1 MKKILV
7 VFLVF
12 IVTIIKLQAEVLS
25 LENKVSATTSGSVVA
40 VVNGK
45 VIKINNIKDSQ
56 YELSVESADSAIK
69 FDNNISNYLEL
80 LDINKNKMLLR
91 DSIKANTTYFLLNLN
106 ENKLQELT
114 DIHNAFEK
122 KFTDEVNKNKERL
135 YKINYYEHYFDDS
148 GVIWFRYSVT
158 LVGKDVFYVAN
169 GIANSSGKYYQT
181 GANGTIVNFT
191 KSNNNT
197 FYALNVDETP
207 VGNTIKSTAS
217 LLKISQDF
225 SVKPFNIQYDKSLK
239 DSRIE
244 VTNDDLIYLF
254 TATNK
259 SNVKLYSMNSYK
271 LSNTLLAI
279 NNFPSLKEKII
290 DVSKDSNGI
299 LYVLLQG
306 RIDKIDKG
314 NLSVFANVDDSR
326 NSIQVY
332 DEKNYIVSNIYEDK
346 SIDRNIFSYA
356 YESNYDMSK
365 EISNIEEDTK
375 KVLSYNKSTI
385 KKDSENTINI
395 KNLGNNVEL
404 KFDPSS
410 INGGKGSIKIIGS
423 NLSLNIPLSAIII
436 NKYNVGDYISVE
448 ISISNLPVDFKNKYE
463 ISDKLYKFRILLNNS
478 KNEIVRDY
486 SNSFSNKNVTI
497 DISSDFINNEKKI
510 GLFSINS
517 IEENNCKMTVKSLL
531 NDNTAEFSVDN
542 LGKYIIGEID
552 NKNSLV
558 NKVKVDNES
567 NQKVLNNVIE
577 QGESKN
583 QIYYLYFL
591 LMVLGGII
599 TVLVIIWTIR
609 RNTV

>member
-1 MKKILV
+1 MKKIMIS
-7 VFLVF
+7 FLVF
-12 IVTIIKLQAEVLS
+12 IVMIINLQAEVLS
-25 LENKVSATTSGSVVA
+25 LENKGSATTSGSVVA

-45 VIKINNIKDSQ
+45 VIKINNINENQ
-56 YELSVESADSAIK
+56 YELSVESADSIIR
-69 FDNNISNYLEL
+69 FDNNVSNYLEL
-80 LDINKNKMLLR
+80 LDINKNKMILR

-114 DIHNAFEK
+114 DIHDAFEK

-158 LVGKDVFYVAN
+158 LVGKDVFYVVN
-169 GIANSSGKYYQT
+169 GIANSSGKYYKT

-191 KSNNNT
+191 KGNNNT

-207 VGNTIKSTAS
+207 VGNIIKNTAS

-225 SVKPFNIQYDKSLK
+225 CVKPFNIQYDKNLK

-244 VTNDDLIYLF
+244 VTNDDLMYLF
-254 TATNK
+254 TSTYK

-271 LSNTLLAI
+271 LSNSLLAV

-290 DVSKDSNGI
+290 DVSKDSDGI
-299 LYVLLQG
+299 LYILLQG

-314 NLSVFANVDDSR
+314 NLRSFANVDNSR

-332 DEKNYIVSNIYEDK
+332 DEKNYVVSNIYEDK

-356 YESNYDMSK
+356 YEVNYNMSK

-410 INGGKGSIKIIGS
+410 INGGKGSIKIVGS
-423 NLSLNIPLSAIII
+423 NLSLNIPLSYIII
-436 NKYNVGDYISVE
+436 SKYNVGDYISVE
-448 ISISNLPVDFKNKYE
+448 ASISDLPVDFKNKYE
-463 ISDKLYKFRILLNNS
+463 ITDKLYKIRIFLKNS
-478 KNEIVRDY
+478 KDEIVRDY

-497 DISSDFINNEKKI
+497 DIVNDFINSEKKV
-510 GLFSINS
+510 GLFSVNS
-517 IEENNCKMTVKSLL
+517 IEENNCKVIGKTVL
-531 NDNTAEFSVDN
+531 NGNTAEFTVDN
-542 LGKYIIGEID
+542 LGKYIIGEIND
-552 NKNSLV
+552 KNGLV
-558 NKVKVDNES
+558 SKVKVENEN
-567 NQKVLNNVIE
+567 NQKVLNNIVVQE
-577 QGESKN
+577 ESKN
-583 QIYYLYFL
+583 QKYYLYLL
-591 LMVLGGII
+591 LMALGGII
-599 TVLVIIWTIR
+599 TVVVIIWTIR